1 MTRIVT
7 VKQRVM
13 RAARLPVSDGN
24 VRKAA
29 LRLLGQPLVSTEVQ
43 YVQRTLGDK
52 ATQKEIDDKIVAVRK
67 MPWASI
73 AVRD

>member
-1 MTRIVT
+1 MTRVIT
-7 VKQRVM
+7 VKQRVL

-73 AVRD
+73 VIPD

>member
-1 MTRIVT
+1 MSRVIA
-7 VKQRVM
+7 VKQRAV

-73 AVRD
+73 TVRD

>member
-1 MTRIVT
+1 MTRVIT
-7 VKQRVM
+7 VKQRVL

-73 AVRD
+73 ARD

>member
-1 MTRIVT
+1 MTRVISL
-7 VKQRVM
+7 KQRAT
-13 RAARLPVSDGN
+13 RAAQFPVTDGN
-24 VRKAA
+24 LRKAA